1 MEDTIEL
8 HGSSGQEL
16 IVRNG
21 RIVTNAPKRKWGD
34 DNEGIK
40 LHGSSGKEF
49 VIKKERLDLFDMCEK
64 ARKKAA
70 KTKKFKGKINKNN
83 EKFNGDF
90 VNNADK
96 NGI

>member
-21 RIVTNAPKRKWGD
+21 RIVTNTPKRKWGD

-49 VIKKERLDLFDMCEK
+49 VIKKERLALLEMCEK
-64 ARKKAA
+64 ARKKAT
-70 KTKKFKGKINKNN
+70 KTKKYKGTINKNN
-83 EKFNGDF
+83 TKTNGKF